1 MDILFPNIIRVP
13 GTGDNGV
20 GSLCE
25 GGPTAL
31 AAIPLF
37 TVLIY
42 AEFDDPVTV
51 TFPTLGYLFLRLTK
65 GLAGHTQ
72 HIQQRVRNLPDFCI
86 AQTLRGVQNL
96 SNLIHAVSSNVT
108 VFLYLY
114 YSEHATVSQG

>member
-1 MDILFPNIIRVP
+1 MLELKHISHSYGENRVLEDISLTVQP

-72 HIQQRVRNLPDFCI
+72 HIQQRVRNFSDFCI
-86 AQTLRGVQNL
+86 AQILR
-96 SNLIHAVSSNVT
+96 S
-108 VFLYLY
+108 F
-114 YSEHATVSQG
+114 